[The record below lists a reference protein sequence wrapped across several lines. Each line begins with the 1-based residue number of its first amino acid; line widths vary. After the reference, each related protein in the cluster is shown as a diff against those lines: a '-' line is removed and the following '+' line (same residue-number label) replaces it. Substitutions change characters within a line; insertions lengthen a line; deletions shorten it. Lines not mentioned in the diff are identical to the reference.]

1 MLLELEAKQKTM
13 KIGRFC
19 ALLAFA
25 LFITFDGFA
34 QNAVLNN
41 SYVVHKDWDR
51 QGVNQGMRFHLNLS
65 VNDKK
70 GQDVWCIIEMGYY
83 DGDDI
88 YYISCNI
95 GNYKYNNHLAVSKKL
110 TPTYDN
116 STWKDLDLFL
126 PYKGFREAFGEKSI
140 FGTITY
146 CVKVIDSNGKVLLQ
160 EWQSAKRMRYTQHI
174 AEASVCTV
182 CKGTGNCFNC
192 SGRGELYI
200 GYYNPHYV
208 TCNKCGG
215 KGKCNYC
222 SGSGKRKMGND
233 WYSSWD
239 YNPNSSE
246 YDAYQDYYE
255 ESYSNGGNYTEPESS
270 GKITCPICH
279 GTGKC
284 STCAGRGEKNYS
296 DGTKYDCW
304 DCHGSGTCSSCGG
317 RGYRWNVP

>member
-1 MLLELEAKQKTM
+1 MKDSPALLELEAEQKTM

-88 YYISCNI
+88 YYVSCNT

-126 PYKGFREAFGEKSI
+126 PYKGFREAFGEKTGSI
-140 FGTITY
+140 MVTY

-160 EWQSAKRMRYTQHI
+160 EWQSTKRMWYTQNI
-174 AEASVCTV
+174 VEEKVCYS
-182 CKGTGNCFNC
+182 CKGSGNCFNC
-192 SGRGELYI
+192 SGRGGYYI
-200 GYYNPHYV
+200 GYYKI
-208 TCNKCGG
+208 CNKCGG
-215 KGKCNYC
+215 NGRCKWC
-222 SGSGKRKMGND
+222 SGTGRVKIGKD
-233 WYSSWD
+233 WYSSGD
-239 YNPNSSE
+239 YNPNSNE
-246 YDAYQDYYE
+246 YDGYQDYYE
-255 ESYSNGGNYTEPESS
+255 ESYSNGGNYTKPESS
-270 GKITCPICH
+270 SKATCLGCH

-284 STCAGRGEKNYS
+284 SWCAGRGEYRNRYNGEM
-296 DGTKYDCW
+296 DDCSNCRGSGQCPV
-304 DCHGSGTCSSCGG
+304 CHGK
-317 RGYRWNVP
+317 GYVD